1 MSFKSSRQGLFADFL
16 YPVSLQVI
24 FEGLHLKLFFNFL
37 DFHFRYAVFSLT
49 HLMPLFYDGHDL
61 ALFLIARHQ
70 LTNKIVA
77 NLFSQVTFYGVLFQ
91 PQNSQSYHA
100 FV

>member
-1 MSFKSSRQGLFADFL
+1 
-16 YPVSLQVI
+16 
-24 FEGLHLKLFFNFL
+24 
-37 DFHFRYAVFSLT
+37 LT
-49 HLMPLFYDGHDL
+49 RLMPLFYDGHDL

-91 PQNSQSYHA
+91 PQHSQSYHA